1 MSRIHPTALVDSAAQ
16 LDSTVTVGPYSVI
29 GPNVRIERSIVGPHV
44 SLGDGTVLS
53 DVHIKN
59 AIVGQKTNLSQVHLS
74 GAMIGSSA
82 TYSGRS
88 KDLSLGDF
96 SSVHE

>member
-1 MSRIHPTALVDSAAQ
+1 
-16 LDSTVTVGPYSVI
+16 
-29 GPNVRIERSIVGPHV
+29 
-44 SLGDGTVLS
+44 VLS